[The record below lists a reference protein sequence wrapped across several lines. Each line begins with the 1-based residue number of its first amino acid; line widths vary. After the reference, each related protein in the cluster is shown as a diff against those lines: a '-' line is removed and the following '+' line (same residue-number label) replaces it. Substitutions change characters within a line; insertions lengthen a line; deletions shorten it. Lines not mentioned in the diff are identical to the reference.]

1 MKDPIEILFI
11 NTREKRSSI
20 KGIRNL
26 IKRVNEYLYGK
37 DLFNLYDK
45 KDLFITDYIDLIS
58 PNGK

>member
-11 NTREKRSSI
+11 NTREKRSAI
-20 KGIRNL
+20 RGIRNL
-26 IKRVNEYLYGK
+26 RKRVNEYLYGK

-45 KDLFITDYIDLIS
+45 KDLSITDYIDLIS

>member
-11 NTREKRSSI
+11 NTREKRSAI
-20 KGIRNL
+20 RGIRNL
-26 IKRVNEYLYGK
+26 RKRVNEYLYGK